1 MKLTRIKLLIG
12 AAALLVAL
20 FTVHPFA
27 YGQGGG
33 PVLPASPRE
42 DLSARG
48 GTGSLPNLVP
58 PPAPLPPPPSGDRGT
73 RTRTRPRPEVGSRS
87 VRTTPPPPGG

>member
-12 AAALLVAL
+12 AAALLVVL

-27 YGQGGG
+27 YGQAGGG
-33 PVLPASPRE
+33 PVQPSSPPV

-48 GTGSLPNLVP
+48 GTGSLPNLIP
-58 PPAPLPPPPSGDRGT
+58 PPGPLPPPPSGDRG
-73 RTRTRPRPEVGSRS
+73 TRTRPRPEVGSRS

>member
-12 AAALLVAL
+12 AAALLVVMV
-20 FTVHPFA
+20 TVHPIA
-27 YGQGGG
+27 YGGGGG
-33 PVLPASPRE
+33 PVLPASPRD

-48 GTGSLPNLVP
+48 GTGSLPNLIP
-58 PPAPLPPPPSGDRGT
+58 PPGPLPPPPSGDRGT
-73 RTRTRPRPEVGSRS
+73 RTRARPEVGSRS

>member
-12 AAALLVAL
+12 AAALLVVL

-27 YGQGGG
+27 YGQAGGG
-33 PVLPASPRE
+33 PDLPADPRE

-73 RTRTRPRPEVGSRS
+73 RTRPRPEVGSRS

>member
-33 PVLPASPRE
+33 PVLPADPI

-48 GTGSLPNLVP
+48 GTGSLPNLIP
-58 PPAPLPPPPSGDRGT
+58 PPGPLPPPPSGDRG
-73 RTRTRPRPEVGSRS
+73 TRTRPRPEVGSRS